1 MINQRVSRTI
11 THRRQVESPALMLF
25 QASAATMAAP
35 LPEVVGTNTA
45 LDLVPSNIAD
55 EPLLILRV
63 VELVRNRGQIER
75 QLIGYELANLR
86 VVVVAVEVL
95 DIWSVGDQ
103 IYVYSAVAECR
114 PFNHCPAR
122 ERLAEVDLNR
132 CLLELFGD

>member
-11 THRRQVESPALMLF
+11 THRWQMESPALVFF
-25 QASAATMAAP
+25 QASAATMTAP
-35 LPEVVGTNTA
+35 LPEVVGTYTA

-55 EPLLILRV
+55 EPLLVLRV
-63 VELVRNRGQIER
+63 IELVRDRRQIER

-103 IYVYSAVAECR
+103 IDVYSAVAERR